1 MKYNNAIFNYCL
13 LLFIYVFI
21 IFVFVFV
28 VVVVFLSNAS
38 TVGDVQIYNNCVI
51 HFFFFKIKVPSDISR
66 RQILT
71 EGTKIMSFS

>member
-21 IFVFVFV
+21 YFILFCYQTHLLRVTFKFTTTVCDSFVF
-28 VVVVFLSNAS
+28 
-38 TVGDVQIYNNCVI
+38 
-51 HFFFFKIKVPSDISR
+51 FFFFKIKVPSDISR

-71 EGTKIMSFS
+71 L

>member
-21 IFVFVFV
+21 YFILFCYQTHLLRVTFNFTT
-28 VVVVFLSNAS
+28 
-38 TVGDVQIYNNCVI
+38 TVCDSF
-51 HFFFFKIKVPSDISR
+51 FFFFKIKVPSDISR

-71 EGTKIMSFS
+71 L